1 MPQRTRVSWAANRTA
16 GFPAMNPNFNAGGFG
31 FNQGQGGGGGG
42 GGGDWG
48 NPHGAKRPRPE

>member
-1 MPQRTRVSWAANRTA
+1 
-16 GFPAMNPNFNAGGFG
+16 MNPNFNGGFG
-31 FNQGQGGGGGG
+31 FNQNQGG

>member
-1 MPQRTRVSWAANRTA
+1 MTNNLA
-16 GFPAMNPNFNAGGFG
+16 GFQNMPVNFNGGGFG
-31 FNQGQGGGGGG
+31 FGQNQGGG